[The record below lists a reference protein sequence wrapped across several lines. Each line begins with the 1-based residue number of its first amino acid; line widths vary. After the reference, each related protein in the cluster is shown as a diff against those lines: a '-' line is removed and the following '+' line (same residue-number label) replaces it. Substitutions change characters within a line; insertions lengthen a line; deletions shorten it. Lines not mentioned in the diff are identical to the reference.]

1 MNPTGADENGH
12 RGSEPKNHH
21 ASREEIGG
29 RIRGGGPTMMGL
41 DEGTIGRERGLG
53 AAAVVLNKNRPLGNG
68 DPCWC
73 WGKKGFARRG
83 VPVM

>member
-1 MNPTGADENGH
+1 
-12 RGSEPKNHH
+12 
-21 ASREEIGG
+21 
-29 RIRGGGPTMMGL
+29 MMGL
-41 DEGTIGRERGLG
+41 DEGKIGRERGLG
-53 AAAVVLNKNRPLGNG
+53 AAAVLLNKNRPLGNG